1 MRPAPATAA
10 PGSGGVD
17 GCTVI
22 SRVRGTVLAF
32 DYGARRT
39 GVAAGDAATAI
50 CGAVTT
56 VPTARLDAMDALV
69 TEWRPAALV
78 VGLPLGADGGETAMC
93 NRARAFGA
101 ALKKRHRLPLFFV
114 DETLSSRAAGRRAK
128 NAKNRKEKRHATA
141 AALILETFFTIKA
154 QQKNER

>member
-1 MRPAPATAA
+1 MRPATDPAG
-10 PGSGGVD
+10 PGGGGVD
-17 GCTVI
+17 GRTVI
-22 SRVRGTVLAF
+22 AVVHGTVLAF

-56 VPTARLDAMDALV
+56 VPTARPEAVDALV
-69 TEWRPAALV
+69 DEWRPAALV
-78 VGLPLGADGGETAMC
+78 VGLPLGADGFESAMC
-93 NRARAFGA
+93 GRARAFGK

-128 NAKNRKEKRHATA
+128 NRKEKRHAAA
-141 AALILETFFTIKA
+141 AALILETFFAIKA
-154 QQKNER
+154 QQKHER